1 MCLPFLRHLDPG
13 ESLGEILFGLIMVL
27 TFTLGAS
34 IAIRVGE
41 GAGDARELLYAAIG
55 CNIAWGVIDAVLY
68 VMGQVFA
75 RSRRVRL
82 IRAIRAAPNEV
93 AALTAIRNEMGP
105 DLESITQEEDRD
117 RLYRSIYAS
126 VARSEPPK
134 TRVTRDDLM
143 GAITVFLLVF
153 MTALPGAA
161 PFLFID
167 DAWLAL
173 RLSNLLLT
181 ILLFLVGYR
190 WAHHTEANP
199 WLAGLAVTA
208 LGVVLVALAIP
219 LGG

>member
-1 MCLPFLRHLDPG
+1 VPFLRHLDPG

-55 CNIAWGVIDAVLY
+55 CNLAWGIIDAVLY
-68 VMGQVFA
+68 VMGNVFA

-82 IRAIRAAPNEV
+82 IRAIKAAPDEV
-93 AALTAIRNEMGP
+93 AALTAIRNEMEPG
-105 DLESITQEEDRD
+105 LESITQEGDRD
-117 RLYRSIYAS
+117 RLYRSIYTS
-126 VARSEPPK
+126 VARSEPQK

-143 GAITVFLLVF
+143 GAIAVFLLVF
-153 MTALPGAA
+153 ITALPAAA
-161 PFLFID
+161 PFLLVND
-167 DAWLAL
+167 LWLGL
-173 RLSNLLLT
+173 RLSNLLLI

-190 WAHHTEANP
+190 WAHHTDANP

-208 LGVVLVALAIP
+208 LGVLLVAVAIP